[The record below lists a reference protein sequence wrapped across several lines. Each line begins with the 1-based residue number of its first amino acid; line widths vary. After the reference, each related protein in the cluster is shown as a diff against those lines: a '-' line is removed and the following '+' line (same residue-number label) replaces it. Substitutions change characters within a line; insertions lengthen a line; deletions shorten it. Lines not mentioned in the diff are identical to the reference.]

1 MVVALMVRLSFV
13 VWWQTSQLP
22 AHEPFK
28 FPDSESYWELGKQ
41 IAAGEDYE
49 FRSPQ
54 HRVFRTP
61 GYPLLLAGMFRIAGT
76 NAPPITARLLGAVI
90 GTFTVGAVYW
100 LAKRTFNSTSA
111 LVAAGM
117 AAVYP
122 GAVAISGLVLAEGL
136 FTLWMFLQLILW
148 TYAIG
153 ARYRDGISR
162 DFPNDPG
169 VGPYPFP
176 KRVFITGLMSGIAA
190 GLATLTR
197 PSWLLFTPF
206 AIIACL
212 LVCRDRRRHALL
224 GLAMLAG
231 LLSTMSPWW
240 IRNWQVTHHF
250 VPTTLQVGASLYDG
264 LHAKADGSSEMSFIT
279 KVEPQFQADSEK
291 GQHDSVPISEYQ
303 FDRHLRMAALCWAM
317 ENPTRVIELAAVK
330 FARMWNFWPN
340 EASFRSWPLRLAV
353 LGTYT
358 PVMILA
364 LAGVWIHR
372 HQPFVVLILTLPAI
386 YLTLLHIVFVSSLR
400 YRQPAM
406 LTLIVLAA
414 AAVVACT
421 TGSHRVHASSR
432 SQK

>member
-1 MVVALMVRLSFV
+1 MVVALVVRLSFV
-13 VWWQTSQLP
+13 VWWQTNQLP
-22 AHEPFK
+22 AHGPFK

-54 HRVFRTP
+54 RQVFRAP
-61 GYPLLLAGMFRIAGT
+61 GYPLLLAGMFQVVGT
-76 NAPPITARLLGAVI
+76 NAPPITARLLGAVV
-90 GTFTVGAVYW
+90 GTFTVGAVFW

-111 LVAAGM
+111 LIAAGM

-122 GAVAISGLVLAEGL
+122 GAIAISGLVLAEGL
-136 FTLWMFLQLILW
+136 FTLWMLLQLIFW

-153 ARYRDGISR
+153 ERYRNADSK
-162 DFPNDPG
+162 DFPGNREG
-169 VGPYPFP
+169 ELHRFP
-176 KRVFITGLMSGIAA
+176 KRVFITALMSGIAA

-197 PSWLLFTPF
+197 PSWLLFTPL
-206 AIIACL
+206 AIVACL
-212 LVCRDRRRHALL
+212 VVCRDRRRHTVI
-224 GLAMLAG
+224 GITILAG
-231 LLSTMSPWW
+231 FLCTMSPWW

-264 LHAKADGSSEMSFIT
+264 LHATADGSSEMSFVT
-279 KVEPQFQADSEK
+279 KLESQFQANSKK
-291 GQHDSVPISEYQ
+291 GLNDPVPMSEYQ
-303 FDRHLRMAALCWAM
+303 FDHHLKMEALHWAM
-317 ENPTRVIELAAVK
+317 KNPTRVIELAYVK

-364 LAGVWIHR
+364 LAGVWLHR
-372 HQPFVVLILTLPAI
+372 HRPFVILILTLPAI
-386 YLTLLHIVFVSSLR
+386 YLTLLHIDFVSSLR

-406 LTLIVLAA
+406 LALIVLAA
-414 AAVVACT
+414 AAIAASA
-421 TGSHRVHASSR
+421 TGNHRLPTSN
-432 SQK
+432 QPLK